1 MSISNRIRKQL
12 EQPDGLT
19 PESQEPLALEYG
31 RLVSEVNRRLEE
43 CVAFLRRGLRSEA
56 LQRATIKPHVLD
68 VAAELDFP
76 ELTDWVEILQFYG
89 IELPENLDRDA
100 VAQLNE
106 AFVEEQPLEELLR
119 QHRRMAIAKAPLA
132 WRVGVLRKIAKID
145 AMNPVWVDDLR
156 DWEMARLKQITVDW
170 KGMDKANIPMEDIV
184 KLREEVEPSKWIVKP
199 SEDLTR
205 EISSTAARRVYESKI
220 AELRKL
226 ADNVHNAYAAGDE
239 HSGASLAIAWSS
251 ILQELKQPPP
261 SDLLDEIAPALEW
274 IEERNQERERIER
287 HEALSSKLDLLLK
300 QPKVSEGDLQRAYH
314 AVVGQQLGIEP
325 LLETRFETRL
335 REVQQANRRKQV
347 LYLSGIVAVTL
358 SLMVAGGLWYW
369 NHNYQLAVADTVAKL
384 TELIDQEQYA
394 EAQSIYSNIA
404 TQAPSVAIAPQVS
417 ALKASL
423 ESRLAAEK
431 KRSEDVAKL
440 IDAADSEQAEA
451 FDINRIVTAEKAA
464 KTNEEKSRIAGIR
477 ARFEQYQQ
485 SLAEEEFRFLKS
497 ELQQIEVDLE
507 RIQKSPLFSIDDTEL
522 DNLILSL
529 KGILNRFPRATV
541 AGKQIVEL
549 ATSRATSLRDSVRKQ
564 RREMAQK
571 QTLLVGVRAASTVKD
586 HETQLQKFIDAMPS
600 DSLSLEFK
608 ESLKEKSLWQA
619 VEEWNGW
626 CNDAV
631 IQVTGKL
638 ESNKAATMLQR
649 VERVIE
655 SFDGLPSQE
664 AVAIYKQK
672 YESSANQQELLD
684 NLIGNLEDS
693 VILEIVSVESS
704 KGMRSFIHYEA
715 VAEVTDVVSRTTANS
730 QTTIPVISDA
740 EGGVS
745 NREFK
750 GKVSIGDEPRQFI
763 RTLIRDLKNS
773 KNSILANWETEWI
786 KFLDR
791 IVAAKDLDGKIKELL
806 LARLSS
812 TAQDGSSTMMRALAK
827 LQNELFKTSE
837 KRGRWYAE
845 IAVSDQVG
853 ENLLAEFV
861 DAKKELQKNL
871 KEESNAIQGLSRAKV
886 VWAGSLLRDSTGAIA
901 PSLYR
906 EDIPDGTLVVLS
918 QDATRSGHG
927 RLVQVGLIKD
937 RAAELQGNTNEL
949 VPGRPLFWIRAN
961 PKTK

>member
-1 MSISNRIRKQL
+1 MTTISFRIRKQL
-12 EQPDGLT
+12 EQPNGLT
-19 PESQEPLALEYG
+19 PELLEPLAAEYG
-31 RLVSEVNRRLEE
+31 RLVAEANRRLEE
-43 CVAFLRRGLRSEA
+43 CIALLRRGLRSEA

-68 VAAELDFP
+68 VAADLDFP
-76 ELTDWVEILQFYG
+76 ELADWVEILQFYG

-106 AFVEEQPLEELLR
+106 AFVDEQPLEELLR

-156 DWEMARLKQITVDW
+156 DWEVARLKQITVDW
-170 KGMDKANIPMEDIV
+170 KGMDKANVPMEEIV
-184 KLREEVEPSKWIVKP
+184 KLHEEVESSKWIVKP
-199 SEDLTR
+199 PEDLVR
-205 EISSTAARRVYESKI
+205 DIANTAARRVYESKI
-220 AELRKL
+220 STLRQVAVDL
-226 ADNVHNAYAAGDE
+226 HTAYAAGDE
-239 HSGASLAIAWSS
+239 HAGASQAIAWSS
-251 ILQELKQPPP
+251 IVKELQQPPP
-261 SDLLDEIAPALEW
+261 SDLLDEVAPALEW
-274 IEERNQERERIER
+274 IEERNQERDRIEK

-314 AVVGQQLGIEP
+314 SVVGQQLGIEP

-335 REVQQANRRKQV
+335 REVQQANRRIQV
-347 LYLSGIVAVTL
+347 LYVSGIVAATL

-384 TELIDQEQYA
+384 TELLDKERYA
-394 EAQSIYSNIA
+394 EAESIYSTISN
-404 TQAPSVAIAPQVS
+404 QAPSVARAPQVS

-423 ESRLAAEK
+423 DSRIAAEK

-440 IDAADSEQAEA
+440 IDAADAEQSEGL
-451 FDINRIVTAEKAA
+451 DINKIVVAEKVA

-507 RIQKSPLFSIDDTEL
+507 RIQKSPLFSIDETEL
-522 DNLILSL
+522 DNIILSL
-529 KGILNRFPRATV
+529 KGILGRFPRATV
-541 AGKQIVEL
+541 AGKQIVDL
-549 ATSRATSLRDSVRKQ
+549 ATSKATSLHDSVRKQ

-608 ESLKEKSLWQA
+608 ESLKERGLWQA
-619 VEEWNGW
+619 LEEWNGW

-631 IQVTGKL
+631 LQVTGKL
-638 ESNKAATMLQR
+638 EPNKAASML
-649 VERVIE
+649 ERME
-655 SFDGLPSQE
+655 RAMRSFDGLPGQE
-664 AVAIYKQK
+664 AVAIYKRK
-672 YESSANQQELLD
+672 YESSANRQELLD
-684 NLIGNLEDS
+684 KLIENLEES

-704 KGMRSFIHYEA
+704 KGLRSFIHYEA
-715 VAEVTDVVSRTTANS
+715 VAEVTDVVSRSTAS
-730 QTTIPVISDA
+730 SLTTIPVISDA

-750 GKVSIGDEPRQFI
+750 GNVSIGDEPRQFI

-773 KNSILANWETEWI
+773 RNLILSNWEAEWI
-786 KFLDR
+786 KLLDR
-791 IVAAKDLDGKIKELL
+791 IVVATNLDGKIKELL
-806 LARLSS
+806 LARLSIA
-812 TAQDGSSTMMRALAK
+812 AQDGSSTMMRALAK

-845 IAVSDQVG
+845 TAVSDQVG
-853 ENLLAEFV
+853 ANLLTEFT

-871 KEESNAIQGLSRAKV
+871 KEESNAISGLSRAKV

-918 QDATRSGHG
+918 QDPTQPVHG
-927 RLVQVGLIKD
+927 RLVQVGFIKD
-937 RAAELQGNTNEL
+937 RGAELQGNTNEL

-961 PKTK
+961 PR